1 MNRVDANN
9 DGRISYLE
17 FASKF
22 REDPIFEEK
31 MVQRA
36 NSRLV
41 QLNELMIHHMDT
53 AFNAFRMVSNK
64 I

>member
-1 MNRVDANN
+1 MISLGLTTMDIQKIMNRVDANN

-31 MVQRA
+31 MV
-36 NSRLV
+36 
-41 QLNELMIHHMDT
+41 
-53 AFNAFRMVSNK
+53 
-64 I
+64 